1 MCKIWADGKWH
12 KADGIVSRRVD
23 VVKSEI
29 GQTLLKADK
38 CKFIHFAGRKECFSK
53 LNKEARLRTKYIVC
67 NLKLR
72 LEKDIL
78 VVTPNVLSFLEYWIK
93 QNGIPHDRHYYEFR
107 KKRLETME
115 KETAKE
121 HVDKDIAEFDTT
133 ASGKILYQTYRKSL
147 ISEVFVMLLST
158 RTWDSVLRIGG

>member
-1 MCKIWADGKWH
+1 
-12 KADGIVSRRVD
+12 
-23 VVKSEI
+23 
-29 GQTLLKADK
+29 
-38 CKFIHFAGRKECFSK
+38 
-53 LNKEARLRTKYIVC
+53 
-67 NLKLR
+67 
-72 LEKDIL
+72 
-78 VVTPNVLSFLEYWIK
+78 
-93 QNGIPHDRHYYEFR
+93 
-107 KKRLETME
+107 ME